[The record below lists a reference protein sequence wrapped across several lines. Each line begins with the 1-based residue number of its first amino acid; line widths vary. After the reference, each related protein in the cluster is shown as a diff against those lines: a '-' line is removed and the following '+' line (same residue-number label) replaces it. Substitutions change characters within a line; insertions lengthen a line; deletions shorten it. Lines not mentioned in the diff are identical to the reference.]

1 MAEWHQLWDYGTEYY
16 PYGWHGQDELELI
29 ELGERVSDWET
40 SFRFAL
46 SWSRSLD
53 RAQATTSAIIACIA
67 NAIREKHHRGF
78 PRNGTPDLPWEPD
91 KAEEPP
97 PDKFTQS

>member
-1 MAEWHQLWDYGTEYY
+1 MAEWHKLWDYGTEYY

-29 ELGERVSDWET
+29 ELGERVTDWET

-67 NAIREKHHRGF
+67 NAIREKHQVIDTTPWF
-78 PRNGTPDLPWEPD
+78 PPEWYPRSAMGT
-91 KAEEPP
+91 
-97 PDKFTQS
+97 